1 MHLGK
6 RTRKK
11 IYEKK
16 KEGSNC
22 SKFPAPVEL
31 CWQNK
36 KNFNLGIGITKVG
49 NTYKHMIRKQR
60 NLLDAKIRNALVKCF
75 EEIKRLARS
84 FPLF

>member
-1 MHLGK
+1 MN
-6 RTRKK
+6 TKK

-31 CWQNK
+31 CRQNK
-36 KNFNLGIGITKVG
+36 NIFITKVD
-49 NTYKHMIRKQR
+49 NINMIRKQR
-60 NLLDAKIRNALVKCF
+60 NLLAKIRNALVKCF